1 MTESQEDEKR
11 ILNKD
16 KPEMNRGVELLLRNR
31 RRKPERPKTFQVKF
45 GKLIALW
52 NREII
57 FHFNLLGHKKKIKTL
72 WRSAMSETLIV
83 TLTLMT
89 LVSILAIMVGGM
101 IGWMARQH
109 SYETTPQVVYTHPE
123 MFDENGQ
130 LVPDEILALR
140 IENNYDINT
149 EETEEE

>member
-1 MTESQEDEKR
+1 MDMT
-11 ILNKD
+11 
-16 KPEMNRGVELLLRNR
+16 
-31 RRKPERPKTFQVKF
+31 
-45 GKLIALW
+45 
-52 NREII
+52 
-57 FHFNLLGHKKKIKTL
+57 
-72 WRSAMSETLIV
+72 IV
-83 TLTLMT
+83 TLTLT
-89 LVSILAIMVGGM
+89 TVVSFLALLVGGM

-149 EETEEE
+149 EETTEEE

>member
-1 MTESQEDEKR
+1 
-11 ILNKD
+11 
-16 KPEMNRGVELLLRNR
+16 
-31 RRKPERPKTFQVKF
+31 
-45 GKLIALW
+45 
-52 NREII
+52 
-57 FHFNLLGHKKKIKTL
+57 
-72 WRSAMSETLIV
+72 MSETLVV
-83 TLTLMT
+83 TLTLT
-89 LVSILAIMVGGM
+89 TVVSVLALLVGGM

-149 EETEEE
+149 TEETEEE

>member
-1 MTESQEDEKR
+1 MT
-11 ILNKD
+11 
-16 KPEMNRGVELLLRNR
+16 
-31 RRKPERPKTFQVKF
+31 
-45 GKLIALW
+45 
-52 NREII
+52 
-57 FHFNLLGHKKKIKTL
+57 
-72 WRSAMSETLIV
+72 IV
-83 TLTLMT
+83 TLTLT
-89 LVSILAIMVGGM
+89 TVVSLLALLVGGM

-149 EETEEE
+149 TEETEED